1 MITSFFYFWMPLLLL
16 GGIILYLPFY
26 VYHRRRGI
34 GNWRQAA
41 YFCLFSVGLMI
52 LFVTL
57 SGADFQ
63 ATVRHMNLIPL
74 GWLFQPYSMGVAST
88 MQQLAINFIMFVPFT
103 FFLATVLSR
112 RNLWK
117 VMAIALIVNVSIET
131 FQYFT
136 GRSADIDDL
145 IMNLLGGLCGYGL
158 FLLVHRR
165 LKRKKFWQV
174 FTGLYPKSPLRGN
187 L

>member
-1 MITSFFYFWMPLLLL
+1 
-16 GGIILYLPFY
+16 
-26 VYHRRRGI
+26 
-34 GNWRQAA
+34 
-41 YFCLFSVGLMI
+41 
-52 LFVTL
+52 
-57 SGADFQ
+57 
-63 ATVRHMNLIPL
+63 
-74 GWLFQPYSMGVAST
+74 
-88 MQQLAINFIMFVPFT
+88 MQQLAINFMMFVPFT

>member
-1 MITSFFYFWMPLLLL
+1 MPLLLL

-26 VYHRRRGI
+26 VYYRRRGI
-34 GNWRQAA
+34 RELAA
-41 YFCLFSVGLMI
+41 GRLFLPFSVGLMI

-88 MQQLAINFIMFVPFT
+88 MQQMAINFIMFVPFT

-145 IMNLLGGLCGYGL
+145 IMNLFGWSL
-158 FLLVHRR
+158 R
-165 LKRKKFWQV
+165 LWFVSSGPSPFERKKFWQV